1 MTERT
6 RSPWTGLL
14 GWGATTFA
22 AAAIG
27 GAASVRS
34 DDFYRQMETPSWA
47 PPGAVFG
54 PVWTLLYI
62 LMALA
67 AWMVW
72 RRAGWQGA
80 RLALSLYLLQLVLNA
95 LWSWCFFAWRMGGL
109 AFADIVLLW
118 LVIAATTWLFWRVR
132 PLAGMLMLP
141 YLAWVTFAAF
151 LNHATWQM
159 NPQLLG

>member
-1 MTERT
+1 MTEHT
-6 RSPWTGLL
+6 RRPWTGLL
-14 GWGATTFA
+14 GWAAVTFA
-22 AAAIG
+22 TAAVG
-27 GAASVRS
+27 GAASMRS
-34 DDFYRQMETPSWA
+34 DDFYAQLATPSWA
-47 PPGAVFG
+47 PPSSAFG

-72 RRAGWQGA
+72 RRAGWNGA
-80 RLALSLYLLQLVLNA
+80 RVALTLYLVQLVLNA
-95 LWSWCFFAWRMGGL
+95 LWTWCFFAWRMGGL

-132 PLAGMLMLP
+132 PLTGMLMLP

-151 LNHATWQM
+151 LNYASWRM

>member
-1 MTERT
+1 MTERNQ
-6 RSPWTGLL
+6 RPWTGLV
-14 GWGATTFA
+14 GWAAVTFA
-22 AAAIG
+22 TAAIG
-27 GAASVRS
+27 GAASMRS
-34 DDFYRQMETPSWA
+34 DDFYGQLATPAWA
-47 PPGAVFG
+47 PPASVFG
-54 PVWTLLYI
+54 PVWTVLYM

-80 RLALSLYLLQLVLNA
+80 RLALTLYLVQLVLNA
-95 LWSWCFFAWRMGGL
+95 LWTWCFFAWRMGGL

-118 LVIAATTWLFWRVR
+118 LVIAATIWLFWRVR

-141 YLAWVTFAAF
+141 YLAWVSFAAF
-151 LNHATWQM
+151 LNHAAWRM